1 MFEKLGIVGRNSI
14 IIHDFIWNYETP
26 VVLKKKKEGGGKR
39 GRKNPAWWTNLVHN
53 PPTLTLI

>member
-1 MFEKLGIVGRNSI
+1 MFEKLGVVGRNSI

-39 GRKNPAWWTNLVHN
+39 GRKNLVHN